1 MNSSKRENWLDF
13 TRGICAFCVLL
24 AHNTT
29 QLEIISLYNPYF
41 LMLFFFIS
49 GYLFKVK
56 TTKELIKGLLNG
68 LVLPYFILNLILFF
82 IGFDILHAFLDNNY
96 AYISNRLLDI
106 LTGKELWFVSCLIIV
121 RVYFILLY
129 LISKYF
135 GCWNKITITLVNIIA
150 IFFIYFVHSHP
161 ANKPLF
167 WYVDTAFYSLGYF
180 GLGYVFKNSKFELK
194 ITKYNKLVASVF
206 LIIYVLISYY
216 SQLNCNV
223 EFHVY
228 TNEFASPLYF
238 IIMSIL
244 GIFIMIYFSR
254 CFENSDNYVTRYI
267 IALGRNSL
275 LLFALNGKT
284 SQLVMYFLSF
294 CVEAL
299 PHVVYVFLNCII
311 QGAIIL
317 CFAYFVNKYIPQI
330 VGKKRWIN

>member
-135 GCWNKITITLVNIIA
+135 GC
-150 IFFIYFVHSHP
+150 
-161 ANKPLF
+161 
-167 WYVDTAFYSLGYF
+167 
-180 GLGYVFKNSKFELK
+180 
-194 ITKYNKLVASVF
+194 
-206 LIIYVLISYY
+206 
-216 SQLNCNV
+216 
-223 EFHVY
+223 
-228 TNEFASPLYF
+228 
-238 IIMSIL
+238 
-244 GIFIMIYFSR
+244 
-254 CFENSDNYVTRYI
+254 
-267 IALGRNSL
+267 
-275 LLFALNGKT
+275 
-284 SQLVMYFLSF
+284 
-294 CVEAL
+294 
-299 PHVVYVFLNCII
+299 
-311 QGAIIL
+311 
-317 CFAYFVNKYIPQI
+317 
-330 VGKKRWIN
+330 